1 MAKTVKKADVQTDQT
16 PPTVAV
22 VGGGL
27 GGLTSAFYL
36 ARAGFKVTLLEAS
49 DILGGNFSSSCVN
62 GDYHDVYPHIF
73 CPWYANFWNLFEND
87 LGLGARD
94 DNFAAR
100 WGVKILDKD
109 AKDYISLESPTTLQS
124 VIANLRS
131 GLARW
136 PDLFLLGFSMLDLAA
151 TPFDRKRDDQLEN
164 LDVNGFVYSRGYS
177 TQAVAHLQNYMLMLI
192 WSIQSELTAASSYQD
207 FIKHTIAYPKKTP
220 FCYLL
225 EGPLQTKIIDP
236 MEKKLGEYD
245 CVIRKNAKVKRIEL
259 VGNKTVHGQLVGGR
273 PKITLE
279 RAPAAGAGA
288 APPDETLLFDY
299 LVLATT
305 PEEAARLVLEGEQG
319 VRIGD
324 AAPHLSQLQRLR
336 SESIPVV
343 DVYFNR
349 KLPNLPNE
357 LFALGGS
364 KQTYSPQHPTDPQAA
379 DCDMTVL
386 DISQLWTGDPN
397 MDGRTALTVAS
408 SNRYAL
414 PARGQEEL
422 GFLMIQH
429 LHDYLPLF
437 EPGQHWGDP
446 NSDICWEKTHL
457 RLNDH
462 HQLFLDEVGS
472 WNVRPD
478 AVHPKLLPDVFFAGD
493 YCRTDVDMATIE
505 GAVQSGILAA
515 QGVQAR
521 HERVSGDRLGKPIP
535 MAEHE
540 IYSDAHFLAV
550 KLALLP
556 FAYGASALSA
566 HMDPG
571 PAEKNGVLPRNAYKP
586 STYSL
591 LLPIAFTLDWWKT
604 AYWLARRLTPG
615 ASQGEPGS
623 EGRTGLMAFAREMT
637 GSIIGAVAAPPTPEG
652 EFKPGERIG
661 KALNAFTGQAWRTAQ
676 AAFPQTA
683 DTAHPPGEP
692 RRRWRVKA

>member
-1 MAKTVKKADVQTDQT
+1 VAKTVKTANVSTDHT

-36 ARAGFKVTLLEAS
+36 SRAGFKVTLFEGA

-62 GDYHDVYPHIF
+62 GVYHDVYPHIF

-87 LGLGARD
+87 LALGARD

-124 VIANLRS
+124 VIANLGS

-136 PDLFLLGFSMLDLAA
+136 PDLFLLGFSMIDLAA

-177 TQAVAHLQNYMLMLI
+177 TQAVAHLQNYILMLI

-207 FIKHTIAYPKKTP
+207 FIKHTIAFPEKTP
-220 FCYLL
+220 FSYLL
-225 EGPLQTKIIDP
+225 EGPLQVKIIDP
-236 MEKKLGEYD
+236 MEKKLAQLG
-245 CVIRKNAKVKRIEL
+245 CVVRKNAKVKRIEL
-259 VGNKTVHGQLVGGR
+259 VDNKTVRGMFVGGR

-279 RAPAAGAGA
+279 PTPGA
-288 APPDETLLFDY
+288 AATEDSLTFDY

-305 PEEAARLVLEGEQG
+305 PEEAARLILEGADG

-336 SESIPVV
+336 SESIPVL
-343 DVYFNR
+343 DVYFNK
-349 KLPNLPNE
+349 KLPNLPDE
-357 LFALGGS
+357 MFALAGS
-364 KQTYSPQHPTDPQAA
+364 KQTYARQSPTAPESA

-386 DISQLWTGDPN
+386 DISQLWTNDPN
-397 MDGRTALTVAS
+397 MAGRTALCVAS

-414 PARGQEEL
+414 PARGPEEL

-437 EPGQHWGDP
+437 EPGQKWGDTA
-446 NSDICWEKTHL
+446 SDICWEKTHL

-478 AVHPKLLPDVFFAGD
+478 AAHPSQIPDVFFAGD

-515 QGVQAR
+515 QGVQAQ
-521 HERVSGDRLGKPIP
+521 HARVSGDRLGAPIP
-535 MAEHE
+535 MAKHKV
-540 IYSDAHFLAV
+540 YSDAHFLAV

-566 HMDPG
+566 QMDPG
-571 PAEKNGVLPRNAYKP
+571 PAGKDGVLPANAYKP

-591 LLPIAFTLDWWKT
+591 LLPLAFTLDWWKT

-615 ASQGEPGS
+615 PGQGDSES
-623 EGRTGLMAFAREMT
+623 EGHVNLLGFAREMADAA
-637 GSIIGAVAAPPTPEG
+637 IEAVVGPRTPEG

-661 KALNAFTGQAWRTAQ
+661 PALNAFSAQAWRTAK

-683 DTAHPPGEP
+683 DPAAGEP
-692 RRRWRVKA
+692 RRRRRVKA